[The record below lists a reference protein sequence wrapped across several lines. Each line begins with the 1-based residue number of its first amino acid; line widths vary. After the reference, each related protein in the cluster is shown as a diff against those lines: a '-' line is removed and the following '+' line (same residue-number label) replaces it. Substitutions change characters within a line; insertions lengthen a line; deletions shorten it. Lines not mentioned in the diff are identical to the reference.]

1 MIEAN
6 EEGKSFWRVFGAI
19 LFVLV
24 LALLFMIFSG
34 SNLRRRWG
42 HGHFSSR
49 GSEVVPTYSA

>member
-1 MIEAN
+1 MAEMN
-6 EEGKSFWRVFGAI
+6 EEGKSFWLIFGGI
-19 LFVLV
+19 LFVVV

-49 GSEVVPTYSA
+49 SSEAVPAYSA